1 MPHAV
6 NSGFEWAATG
16 SLQPPKMPLRLPP
29 NVRLVSAATF
39 SNDSVE
45 EGLRLRLLESCGQEC
60 RMRLNFSRKVT
71 HVCLN
76 GEVHESQ
83 GTNEA
88 GLVIDGNAIEC
99 LLHRYELVDLE
110 IVFSENHH
118 A

>member
-1 MPHAV
+1 M
-6 NSGFEWAATG
+6 
-16 SLQPPKMPLRLPP
+16 
-29 NVRLVSAATF
+29 VRSVGIVSVSCSKTSEKLVHCIRRKRR
-39 SNDSVE
+39 E
-45 EGLRLRLLESCGQEC
+45 LEGYH
-60 RMRLNFSRKVT
+60 NW
-71 HVCLN
+71 N

>member
-1 MPHAV
+1 
-6 NSGFEWAATG
+6 
-16 SLQPPKMPLRLPP
+16 
-29 NVRLVSAATF
+29 
-39 SNDSVE
+39 
-45 EGLRLRLLESCGQEC
+45 
-60 RMRLNFSRKVT
+60 
-71 HVCLN
+71 LN

-110 IVFSENHH
+110 IIFSENHH